1 MIATFRENM
10 AKSPE
15 AARFLPLFI
24 WLGIGTLAMGGGDM
38 KFWAYMLK
46 VFVGAWVVW
55 EMRRYIPE
63 IRWTISW
70 QAIVVGVLVFAV
82 WVGLDPFYPKIQLFM
97 KDTQESIWDPF
108 TRFGNSS
115 VVAWALIVIRIFGM
129 TVLVPPIE
137 EAFYRS
143 LVYRY
148 IIKYD
153 FTKVALNHF
162 DGIALVL
169 MSLMFGFVHFQWLPG
184 IFCAMAYQWLVF
196 RRGHLGDAMTAHAIT
211 NFLLA
216 VYVVWRAPID
226 PNVWKFF

>member
-15 AARFLPLFI
+15 MARFLPFAI
-24 WLGIGTLAMGGGDM
+24 WVGITALAMGGGDM
-38 KFWAYMLK
+38 KFYSYVAK
-46 VFVGAWVVW
+46 VFVGGWVVW

-63 IRWTISW
+63 VRWTVSW
-70 QAIVVGVLVFAV
+70 QAIVMGVLVFAV
-82 WVGLDPFYPKIQLFM
+82 WVGLDPYYPKNHLLM
-97 KDTQESIWDPF
+97 KDTPESIWNPF
-108 TRFGNSS
+108 ARFGDSS
-115 VVAWALIVIRIFGM
+115 MIAWTLIVIRIFGM

-148 IIKYD
+148 IVKYD

-162 DGIALVL
+162 DGVALVL
-169 MSLMFGFVHFQWLPG
+169 CSLLFGFMHFQWLPG
-184 IFCAMAYQWLVF
+184 ILCGMAYQWLAI

-211 NFLLA
+211 NFLLG
-216 VYVVWRAPID
+216 VYVVWQGGEA
-226 PNVWKFF
+226 WKFF

>member
-15 AARFLPLFI
+15 HARFLPFAI
-24 WLGIGTLAMGGGDM
+24 WVGITALAMGGGDI
-38 KFWAYMLK
+38 KFWSYMAK

-63 IRWTISW
+63 VRWTVSW
-70 QAIVVGVLVFAV
+70 QAIVVGILVFVA
-82 WVGLDPFYPKIQLFM
+82 WVGLDPFYPKNNLFF
-97 KDTQESIWDPF
+97 KDTEGSIWNPF
-108 TRFGNSS
+108 ARFGEGSAI
-115 VVAWALIVIRIFGM
+115 AWALIVIRIFGM

-148 IIKYD
+148 IVKYD

-162 DGIALVL
+162 DGVALVL
-169 MSLMFGFVHFQWLPG
+169 TSVLFGFMHFQWLPG
-184 IFCAMAYQWLVF
+184 IICGLAYQWLVI
-196 RRGHLGDAMTAHAIT
+196 RRGHLGDAITAHAIT
-211 NFLLA
+211 NFLLG
-216 VYVVWRAPID
+216 VYVVWKGGEA
-226 PNVWKFF
+226 WKFF